1 MKKYRIQL
9 LIILKICK
17 KFRKKYEFNYSLK
30 VGDHLITQ
38 KGEYKGGKNIRW
50 RKTKVKNSKV
60 PLTIII
66 NYNFGLLEMK
76 INV

>member
-1 MKKYRIQL
+1 
-9 LIILKICK
+9 
-17 KFRKKYEFNYSLK
+17 
-30 VGDHLITQ
+30 LITP

-76 INV
+76 INA